1 MGLNQDPLCSYC
13 SVAEESASHFLCHC
27 DYFATLR
34 MRIWGKPDLYPT
46 YIDTAT
52 VGDIAR
58 FIKKNIVDSHWVSS
72 FDWNYRTTGD
82 GWWTRIVV

>member
-13 SVAEESASHFLCHC
+13 SVAEESASHFLYNC

-34 MRIWGKPDLYPT
+34 MSIWGKPDLYPT
-46 YIDTAT
+46 DIDTAT

-58 FIKKNIVDSHWVSS
+58 FIKKISQIPID
-72 FDWNYRTTGD
+72 YPALTGTTGD
-82 GWWTRIVV
+82 G